1 MILFRASRFGPLSS
15 LRSALCLAPRS
26 YILSTRSYSNPP
38 ENIEQRS
45 LVGKI
50 LHGSPTAQAESKQT
64 HSAILARGKYV
75 HEIQKHRVKPECVE
89 EYIALVSE
97 HYPRIAEQ
105 GQGDVKLTGSWMTS
119 VGDQDTAV
127 HIWEF
132 TGYQGQALAYDRLR
146 QDPAYLDYQKRLRP
160 LIRSRENQVC
170 LEFAFWPTA
179 PPRVTGGIYELR
191 TYDLK
196 PGNML
201 EWEAHWKK
209 GLECKRPY
217 CEPVGAWFAQLGNL
231 NVVHHM
237 WQYPDLATRKRTRE
251 EAWQAAGWP
260 ETVYHTV
267 RLANRMKAH
276 ILEPLPFSSLR

>member
-1 MILFRASRFGPLSS
+1 MSVPSHPILSHSHSPLFLSLLLYPLPCSSLPFLPSPLPSPFLPFFFLSPSSSHHHPHHHILSSLTRPHFRCLFLVFLLGLPLSLARSLAPPLLPSSAPLTLYHCRDFTMILFRASRFGPLSS

-146 QDPAYLDYQKRLRP
+146 QDPVRLGLSSWFAFSCTVHTLPSPSP
-160 LIRSRENQVC
+160 LI
-170 LEFAFWPTA
+170 
-179 PPRVTGGIYELR
+179 
-191 TYDLK
+191 
-196 PGNML
+196 
-201 EWEAHWKK
+201 
-209 GLECKRPY
+209 
-217 CEPVGAWFAQLGNL
+217 
-231 NVVHHM
+231 
-237 WQYPDLATRKRTRE
+237 
-251 EAWQAAGWP
+251 
-260 ETVYHTV
+260 
-267 RLANRMKAH
+267 
-276 ILEPLPFSSLR
+276 